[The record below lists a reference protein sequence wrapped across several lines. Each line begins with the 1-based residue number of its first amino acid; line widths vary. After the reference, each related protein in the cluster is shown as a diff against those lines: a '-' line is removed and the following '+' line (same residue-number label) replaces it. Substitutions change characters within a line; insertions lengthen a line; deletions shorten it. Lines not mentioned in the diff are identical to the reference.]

1 MSPDTT
7 HSPAQFTPQLRDTTL
22 SPAFW
27 LTLLAALIIACSVV
41 NVGRLVAVAVLT
53 AITLLALLLTRTPLS
68 MLKRLLP
75 LLSFVL
81 FCFIL
86 LLIIPIEAGAETI
99 QLPFSAR
106 RLPSDGA
113 WFVLALTVKSTLIV
127 LLATAFAQRL
137 SQRDFLAGMTALH
150 LPPKLVSLCYLMLR
164 ALESIAAELRRL
176 IRARDARGGARGT
189 RAVKVAAA
197 MAQVLII
204 RLARRAETQAFALC
218 ARGYAGRIPLSHYR
232 RITPFE
238 GLALIMSLVAL
249 TWLLLL

>member
-7 HSPAQFTPQLRDTTL
+7 HSPAQLTPQLRDTTL

-27 LTLLAALIIACSVV
+27 LALLATLIIACSVV
-41 NVGRLVAVAVLT
+41 NVGRFAAVAVLAGI
-53 AITLLALLLTRTPLS
+53 AILALLLTRTPLS

-75 LLSFVL
+75 IVSFAL

-86 LLIIPIEAGAETI
+86 LLIIPIEAGAETV
-99 QLPFSAR
+99 QLPVWQHQIPR
-106 RLPSDGA
+106 DGA

-127 LLATAFAQRL
+127 LLTTAFAQRL
-137 SQRDFLAGMTALH
+137 SQRDFLAGLTALR

-164 ALESIAAELRRL
+164 ALDSITAELRRMM
-176 IRARDARGGARGT
+176 RARDARGGARGS

-238 GLALIMSLVAL
+238 GVALIISLVAIA
-249 TWLLLL
+249 WLIAL